1 LKEKGKA
8 LLQAALRTTMARAV
22 PAVILAAGASS
33 RLGKPKALVEFE
45 GKTLVGWA
53 YEHLAN
59 AGCDPIVVV
68 TRSELSVD
76 ILLAVPGVNVSI
88 NPHPELGRT
97 GSLQN
102 GISCLHTDIGTLPQR
117 LVMAPVDRPGW
128 NTNLVK
134 QLLLHKRSVC
144 PVHNGQRGHPV
155 AVQDSDIKRILAA
168 PSDTPLRD
176 ILSFD
181 ELPVDAP
188 WLHLNIDTPDDL
200 LKLNQQGPELRSY
213 FTEGQGI

>member
-1 LKEKGKA
+1 
-8 LLQAALRTTMARAV
+8 MARSV
-22 PAVILAAGASS
+22 PAIILAAGSSS

-45 GKTLVGWA
+45 AKTLVGWA

-59 AGCDPIVVV
+59 AGCDPIIVV
-68 TRSELSVD
+68 TRSELAVD
-76 ILLAVPGVNVSI
+76 ILLAVPEANICI

-102 GISCLHTDIGTLPQR
+102 GISSLHTDLGSLPKN
-117 LVMAPVDRPGW
+117 LIMAPVDRPGW
-128 NTNLVK
+128 NANLVK
-134 QLLLHKRSVC
+134 QLLLHNRSAC
-144 PVHNGQRGHPV
+144 PVHDGQRGHPV
-155 AVQDSDIKRILAA
+155 TVQGSDIKRILSA
-168 PSDTPLRD
+168 PSAAPLRD

-181 ELPVDAP
+181 ELSVDAP

-200 LKLNQQGPELRSY
+200 LKLNQEQAELLSY